1 MKRIK
6 FFSER
11 IKRIGS
17 AITAMVVLTAVFP
30 KECISANIESQPYT
44 WIVKGI
50 EAEDIYTSD
59 LYGICTT
66 NLELKYST
74 LLAERYSIIKTDNGY
89 NCIDYLGNTLLEEW
103 CSDKIFYRPRGDI
116 AGFYPEVNIER
127 GESGLVFYD
136 ELGGYG
142 GDIREFAWDNQNSY
156 RCLVMPGPNDALNR
170 ADYSIYISLDQ
181 NIPCEFYDNG
191 YTGKYVLASG
201 NEIISDE
208 FYDRAVYGF
217 RSDIYAFEKD
227 GFWYYLNQEGES
239 VLDFGVK
246 TIVNEMDYDVCPHLF
261 TDGYVVVSDS
271 NGYSLYDETGKQV
284 IKPGTFNKINPVYN
298 GYAWVQD
305 SETKLWGVIKL
316 NDYTPK
322 EQPDESWRYI
332 YEKKLCEI
340 MTEVDSSSAYGWRK
354 FSLEYI
360 TDDSVPELVV
370 SGGTFR
376 GPYYTVYTIENNEI
390 KELATGGSFSYLTG
404 KSTLI
409 TQNRSG
415 MYTDTTIYDMKN
427 EKTISLVSGA
437 EYKLDGQTITADEFQ
452 DLINSYVINVLY
464 AEVQSGYEVN
474 EQNIDHVLQLDKL
487 RIIEKFSTDLLPEID
502 PDVQA
507 HIDWLD
513 NNFDD
518 FEYIDDSS
526 LMVNMKSILLNN
538 ADVDRYKFLQNYCQ
552 DMSLT
557 ENGEL
562 AEKYTIELILA
573 EIFNS
578 PEFKEGLE
586 EAANEKLYSISRVA
600 IDTLSIIYNSKYGV
614 KDGLDDCKDFHKNYE
629 QIVNMKKELNNLS
642 GKARLEKID
651 EIKLKYIDTFENAF
665 KYKGLVDEIADI
677 LGPIF
682 DHAPISLD
690 YINTAD
696 MTNDEYYRYV
706 VFNSA
711 YEGQTE
717 YTKKALEYLIQSIS
731 IKGNGAGG
739 RSIDNSTNYANLNS
753 TINTRQKLLED
764 ALKTAYSNIT
774 VSQDK
779 LNDKYR
785 SLLLVETEEYIKDT
799 FDVLSKFIVVTLIT
813 AVAPEIG
820 VVIAI
825 VDIVDAGASIIAS
838 LEKKLEESN
847 SNIKELAFTR
857 DIALNMMIIYDGITD
872 AMRYNMSEDLR
883 KNKDLDSLAVFECG
897 MEMYRKI
904 HNLTYKYVN
913 EYIILFMDDMN
924 KTLMSAQKLPNLIGG
939 YNSKLMKEFC
949 KCYGSE
955 ELVRILGC
963 EHILKNPPTDYQNKD
978 GDFDIL
984 LFCENYNISK
994 YERSI
999 LESKLCLIT
1008 VYYKEISDKNLKL
1021 NEFRCHNDMVEISYI
1036 DNITPDF
1043 NCYTIACPVN
1053 VEIINKSG
1061 NKIAEIKNDVEYFYE
1076 AIPTCSITSI
1086 NDGES
1091 DYNSKVIIAPLD
1103 YDVEITGYADGTM
1116 YFEKAI
1122 VENGSLSAVSTITD
1136 VPVQN
1141 GSSYT
1146 EVVKNDTT
1154 VALDCDLDGDGMK
1167 DETLSAEVSK
1177 FDESNDESNV
1187 PTLMAESISG
1197 KAGEIIEL
1205 DVKLLNN
1212 PGIIALCFDIE
1223 YDNTKLKLLGAED
1236 GKILGDSTSTFG
1248 NDLAM
1253 IPYRLAWDDAAN
1265 KDNTS
1270 NGTVAKL
1277 KFEILETADTGKTEV
1292 KIKLNQ
1298 GSTFNVELEGVEF
1311 ATVSG
1316 MVNIGEYTEATT
1328 TTSPVITTETVT
1340 GDVNNDGIVSIV
1352 DLIKLVQHILKP
1364 EVQINSQNSDMN
1376 SDGKINLTDVV
1387 ELKKLFLR

>member
-1 MKRIK
+1 MKRMK
-6 FFSER
+6 FLSER

-17 AITAMVVLTAVFP
+17 AITAMVVLTAIFP

-59 LYGICTT
+59 TKELLTECLTDVEHF
-66 NLELKYST
+66 NLEYAT
-74 LLAERYSIIKTDNGY
+74 LLMERYSIIKTDDGY

-103 CSDKIFYRPRGDI
+103 CSDKLFYLPKGEI
-116 AGFYPEVNIER
+116 AGYKPEVTIER

-136 ELGGYG
+136 YLGGYG
-142 GDIREFAWDNQNSY
+142 GGYETLTWDNQNSY
-156 RCLVMPGPNDALNR
+156 RCLGGPVNDLQGAN
-170 ADYSIYISLDQ
+170 YSIYIYLDR
-181 NIPCEFYDNG
+181 NVPCEFYDNEH
-191 YTGKYVLASG
+191 TGKYVLASG

-208 FYDRAVYGF
+208 IYDNVQYGF

-284 IKPGTFNKINPVYN
+284 IKSGTFNKINPVYN

-305 SETKLWGVIKL
+305 SETKLWGVIKI

-332 YEKKLCEI
+332 YEKKLREI

-502 PDVQA
+502 PFVQA
-507 HIDWLD
+507 HLNFIEENPNTFKNVNDFEILKKTRELAL
-513 NNFDD
+513 NFDTQVTEYLALKNIQD
-518 FEYIDDSS
+518 FFAGDIELDKGNVEMSVQALVGELLCNEEMVARLDASAQQAIEDANNQILKEMQKYSDYFGLTDDMIEAVDQLVSTTDKSTTVYKNSRAEFLSKYLKNTDIKQLSS
-526 LMVNMKSILLNN
+526 GLGLLS
-538 ADVDRYKFLQNYCQ
+538 DGTKFLSIGVDILNETTEKSENLYQFWLTCVAYEASNDSLQ
-552 DMSLT
+552 D
-557 ENGEL
+557 
-562 AEKYTIELILA
+562 A
-573 EIFNS
+573 
-578 PEFKEGLE
+578 FKLLVDYVQE
-586 EAANEKLYSISRVA
+586 EAKHYVGGTDDYSQRIMLIAKELSFYYKSMMSASEDNYELYASKMACQVA
-600 IDTLSIIYNSKYGV
+600 IS
-614 KDGLDDCKDFHKNYE
+614 
-629 QIVNMKKELNNLS
+629 
-642 GKARLEKID
+642 
-651 EIKLKYIDTFENAF
+651 
-665 KYKGLVDEIADI
+665 
-677 LGPIF
+677 
-682 DHAPISLD
+682 
-690 YINTAD
+690 TAD
-696 MTNDEYYRYV
+696 KIATTMV
-706 VFNSA
+706 V
-711 YEGQTE
+711 
-717 YTKKALEYLIQSIS
+717 
-731 IKGNGAGG
+731 
-739 RSIDNSTNYANLNS
+739 D
-753 TINTRQKLLED
+753 
-764 ALKTAYSNIT
+764 
-774 VSQDK
+774 
-779 LNDKYR
+779 
-785 SLLLVETEEYIKDT
+785 LVETVVAYICPQLLLIGIV
-799 FDVLSKFIVVTLIT
+799 FDVTMSVWEQFTM
-813 AVAPEIG
+813 
-820 VVIAI
+820 
-825 VDIVDAGASIIAS
+825 VDERA
-838 LEKKLEESN
+838 LE
-847 SNIKELAFTR
+847 R
-857 DIALNMMIIYDGITD
+857 DMYLNMAVFTD
-872 AMRYNMSEDLR
+872 AISKAMNDETNGYAGNLI
-883 KNKDLDSLAVFECG
+883 KNKTLHSAYVYEEGVGFYKRIIQLAVNHAVQYYAMMYEDIIQMTNVINADCQQLAYISAG
-897 MEMYRKI
+897 MFG
-904 HNLTYKYVN
+904 TDYVN
-913 EYIILFMDDMN
+913 EVMN
-924 KTLMSAQKLPNLIGG
+924 LPYPLDYTDVQNMNTTSFKKIHQDI
-939 YNSKLMKEFC
+939 KKE
-949 KCYGSE
+949 
-955 ELVRILGC
+955 
-963 EHILKNPPTDYQNKD
+963 ILKLSAYDLEDVITEIK
-978 GDFDIL
+978 
-984 LFCENYNISK
+984 NIS
-994 YERSI
+994 
-999 LESKLCLIT
+999 
-1008 VYYKEISDKNLKL
+1008 
-1021 NEFRCHNDMVEISYI
+1021 CHGEYDEPIVFIEDVIYVVL
-1036 DNITPDF
+1036 
-1043 NCYTIACPVN
+1043 CPVN
-1053 VEIINKSG
+1053 LTIKHGDIVVAEVVNDTLTLLDESVPVSVNIIKEEDDIYAS
-1061 NKIAEIKNDVEYFYE
+1061 KFVVV
-1076 AIPTCSITSI
+1076 P
-1086 NDGES
+1086 S
-1091 DYNSKVIIAPLD
+1091 DYA
-1103 YDVEITGYADGTM
+1103 VEITGYADGTM

-1212 PGIIALCFDIE
+1212 PGIIALSFDIE

-1253 IPYRLAWDDAAN
+1253 IPYRLAWDGAAN
-1265 KDNTS
+1265 KDNTG

-1364 EVQINSQNSDMN
+1364 EIQINSQNSDMN